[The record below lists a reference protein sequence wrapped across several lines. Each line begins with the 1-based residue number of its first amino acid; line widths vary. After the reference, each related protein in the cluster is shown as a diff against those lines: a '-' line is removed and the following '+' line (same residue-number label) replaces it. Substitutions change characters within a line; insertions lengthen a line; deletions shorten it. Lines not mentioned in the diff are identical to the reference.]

1 MAMKSLCPEAA
12 LPDPAADRKESRR
25 VEQYRVS
32 GAAIYF
38 KTFPGEK
45 YLPFCAVERA
55 WGQKSSVRLT
65 GCCGKDLPVVVL
77 RVKYSGGFY
86 KNFTFEKQES
96 ADRVLAALREARPEV
111 PQEPEGWTAGIARPD
126 LEK

>member
-1 MAMKSLCPEAA
+1 MAMKSLCPEIV
-12 LPDPAADRKESRR
+12 LPDPAADRRESRR

-38 KTFPGEK
+38 KVFPGEK

-55 WGQKSSVRLT
+55 WAQKSKVSLT
-65 GCCGKDLPVVVL
+65 GCCGSELPVVIL

-86 KNFTFEKQES
+86 QNFTFEKQES
-96 ADRVLAALREARPEV
+96 ADQVLAVLREVRPEI
-111 PQEPEGWTAGIARPD
+111 PQEPEG
-126 LEK
+126 

>member
-1 MAMKSLCPEAA
+1 
-12 LPDPAADRKESRR
+12 

-38 KTFPGEK
+38 KAFPGEK
-45 YLPFCAVERA
+45 YLPFSAVERA
-55 WGQKSSVRLT
+55 WAQKSSMPLT

-86 KNFTFEKQES
+86 QNFTFEKRES
-96 ADRVLAALREARPEV
+96 ADRVLAALQEARPEV
-111 PQEPEGWTAGIARPD
+111 PQEPEG
-126 LEK
+126 